1 MNAVP
6 YGRAGAIVLA
16 LSTIVP
22 IAACQADT
30 ALTSRTVFIETSE
43 VTSPDVAVSPDG
55 QTLIVS
61 LLGHLFR
68 LPATGGVAEQLTFGP
83 FYDEDPAFSPDGT
96 QIAFASDRG
105 GGEENLFVMTL
116 ATGEIRQLTKEFWA
130 ARPVWS
136 PDSESLLY
144 LSYAVGS
151 VRCAGKAGVRRVAS
165 SGGNPEVLT
174 DRSRVIRSLDFT
186 DDGWPTWVRQESD
199 EGEATRSIIEI
210 LQPSG
215 SIEVFGSVEGRVDR
229 MGASPN
235 GGFWVHVSRRGV
247 PRGELVQIDAEGGQ
261 TPVADIT
268 RRYCHFRQ
276 PRFAVSPDGES
287 VFIGEEGKLWRYYS
301 EPGTRDSIPF
311 IARVELP
318 VPPAAGIPEV
328 DLAAP
333 VTTIEITN
341 PQRGPDDG
349 DLLFGALGKV
359 WWQEGEGSPAEA
371 LTAGSGVDRNPV
383 LALDGRSVAL
393 IDASGSEQEIV
404 VIRLSDGQR
413 TPLLKGDYF
422 WDLAWHP
429 DGTELAVSQGN
440 TRTFWILSLD
450 VGTGQTDTLI
460 KETGAFFFPPR
471 PQFSQDG
478 SRLFYTAYEDG
489 LARSYALSTK
499 GEPARTLLAM
509 LPFHLSNVQISPRL
523 DWIGFRRNA
532 ELWIAPLAGDAAQV
546 SEESAVRVSGEGGR
560 SFRFAGPETVIYSEG
575 GEVWEYDIPT
585 AEYHQIPVRLTVS
598 PVKASPLLI
607 ERIRLLDFEAGGFTE
622 ETSVLL
628 RDGRIERVGDWTGE
642 DLAGGVERLDAEGRF
657 AIPGLIEPHMHA
669 EGPWWLL
676 EVDQSAYIAY
686 GVTTVRDVGEPL
698 HWVKSLAQR
707 SALTGAPLP
716 RYLFTGEMLQHYV
729 LGGESGGVGYAES
742 SMLVYDEETTRRAI
756 REHRDRGVH
765 AIKAYASLPM
775 NLHRAAAEEARAQG
789 LPVIAHGTDVKEIVR
804 SVVSGYSFVEHL
816 NGMSRF
822 YDDVHQLLAAAGT
835 YWTPTLSIWGGTNP
849 LWWTPE
855 ALETDRGK
863 FFRFLQANELGDL
876 AGGRMRSVSL
886 LIGTDNPEAQRVGAS
901 HHAEMQSFVLAGF
914 TPLEVLEL
922 ATRGAAEALGI
933 DGSLGTLEPG
943 KLADLVIL
951 DANPLDDIT
960 NTRTIWRVIKD
971 GWLFD
976 PAELQPE
983 PVD

>member
-1 MNAVP
+1 MIELP
-6 YGRAGAIVLA
+6 FGRAAAFVLA
-16 LSTIVP
+16 LSTVLP
-22 IAACQADT
+22 TVACEPDNAGD
-30 ALTSRTVFIETSE
+30 SRTVFIETSE

-55 QTLIVS
+55 QTLVFS

-68 LPATGGVAEQLTFGP
+68 LPARGGVAEQLTFGP
-83 FYDEDPAFSPDGT
+83 SYDEDPAFSPDGT
-96 QIAFASDRG
+96 EIAFASDRG
-105 GGEENLFVMTL
+105 GGEGNLFVMTFS
-116 ATGEIRQLTKEFWA
+116 TGEILQVTEEFWA
-130 ARPVWS
+130 ARPAWS

-151 VRCAGKAGVRRVAS
+151 VRCTGKAGVHRVGT

-199 EGEATRSIIEI
+199 EVEGTRSIIEV

-215 SIEVFGSVEGRVDR
+215 SIEVVGSVEDRVDR
-229 MGASPN
+229 MGASAN
-235 GGFWVHVSRRGV
+235 GEFWVHRSRRGV
-247 PRGELVQIDAEGGQ
+247 PRGELVLIDAEGGQ

-268 RRYCHFRQ
+268 RRYCQFRQ

-287 VFIGEEGKLWRYYS
+287 VFIGDEGKLWRYYS

-318 VPPAAGIPEV
+318 LPPATAIPKV

-333 VTTIEITN
+333 VTSVEITN
-341 PQRGPDDG
+341 PQRAPDDG
-349 DLLFGALGKV
+349 GLLFGALGQV
-359 WWQEGEGSPAEA
+359 WWQEGEGSPAEV
-371 LTAGSGVDRNPV
+371 LTFGNDVERNPV
-383 LALDGRSVAL
+383 LTSDGGSIAL

-404 VIRLSDGQR
+404 VIRRSDGRR
-413 TPLLKGDYF
+413 TTVLAGNYF

-429 DGTELAVSQGN
+429 DGGELVVSQGDMH
-440 TRTFWILSLD
+440 TFRILL
-450 VGTGQTDTLI
+450 VNVATGQTDTLI

-489 LARSYALSTK
+489 LARLYALSTK
-499 GEPARTLLAM
+499 GEPAKTLLAT

-532 ELWIAPLAGDAAQV
+532 ELWIAPLVGDAAHV
-546 SEESAVRVSGEGGR
+546 SEESGVRVSGEGGR
-560 SFRFAGPETVIYSEG
+560 SFRFSGPETLMYSEG

-585 AEYHQIPVRLTVS
+585 AKYNQILVRLAVS
-598 PVKASPLLI
+598 PAISPPLLI
-607 ERIRLLDFEAGGFTE
+607 ERIRLLDFETGDFTE

-642 DLAGGVERLDAEGRF
+642 DLAGGVERLDAAGRF
-657 AIPGLIEPHMHA
+657 AIPGLIEPHMHV

-676 EVDQSAYIAY
+676 EVDQSAYIAN

-707 SALTGAPLP
+707 SALTGAPFP
-716 RYLFTGEMLQHYV
+716 RYMFTGEMLQHYV

-775 NLHRAAAEEARAQG
+775 TLHRATADEARLAG
-789 LPVIAHGTDVKEIVR
+789 LPVVAHGVYVKQIVR
-804 SVVSGYSFVEHL
+804 SILLGYSFLEHL

-835 YWTPTLSIWGGTNP
+835 YWTPTLSIFGGTNP

-863 FFRFLQANELGDL
+863 FFLFLQANELGDL

-886 LIGTDNPEAQRVGAS
+886 LIGTDNPETRRVGVS
-901 HHAEMQSFVLAGF
+901 HHFEMQSFVLAGF

-922 ATRGAAEALGI
+922 ATLGAAEALGI
-933 DGSLGTLEPG
+933 DRSLGTLEPG

-951 DANPLDDIT
+951 DANPLEDIA
-960 NTRTIWRVIKD
+960 NTRTIWRVLKD

-976 PAELQPE
+976 PADLQSG
-983 PVD
+983 PVE